1 MLKFKNSGSSPSLKI
16 SIPENPLIQPVKEV
30 AVLPVYV
37 IISFPIFIRPYEFGN
52 PAVLL
57 TLITS
62 SILKTTSDVV
72 GAVAIKGSSLK
83 ESISFRLAILDA
95 RSTVPYSC
103 S

>member
-1 MLKFKNSGSSPSLKI
+1 M
-16 SIPENPLIQPVKEV
+16 
-30 AVLPVYV
+30 
-37 IISFPIFIRPYEFGN
+37 ISFPIFIRPYLSGN

-62 SILKTTSDVV
+62 SMLKTASEVV
-72 GAVAIKGSSLK
+72 GAVSTKD
-83 ESISFRLAILDA
+83 SFSKVEMSFKLPTRDA